1 MLYKDDVSLLDALIS
16 DIQNEPIQGYKT
28 DDICQLMNRRYSDVR
43 RTIEHLT
50 LGGFVS
56 KSIGEFGP
64 NGNRYEADVY
74 RLTERGKFYK
84 QVRKHQRID
93 YFLSKWT
100 DILACMIA
108 LISLIVSIYTNI
120 SN

>member
-1 MLYKDDVSLLDALIS
+1 MLYKDDISVLDKLIF
-16 DIQNEPIQGYKT
+16 DLPNEPIQGYRI
-28 DDICQLMNRRYSDVR
+28 DDICQMLNRPYGDIY

-50 LGGFVS
+50 AEGFVS
-56 KSIGEFGP
+56 KRVGSFGP
-64 NGNRYEADVY
+64 VGNKYEIDVY
-74 RLTERGKFYK
+74 KLTESGKFYK

-100 DILACMIA
+100 DILACIIA